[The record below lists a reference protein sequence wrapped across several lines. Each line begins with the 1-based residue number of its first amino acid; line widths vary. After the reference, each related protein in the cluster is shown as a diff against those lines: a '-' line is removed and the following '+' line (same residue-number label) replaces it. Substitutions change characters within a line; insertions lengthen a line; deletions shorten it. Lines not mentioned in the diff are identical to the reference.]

1 MAGSGPARGLAAV
14 LFCWALLAGTC
25 LAQAPSVP
33 VSPAAPAAAE
43 VVLTIGR
50 FRVEDGDPAL
60 ARRSARLLAPL
71 RDRPVSLEAVRAAAQ
86 RLERL
91 YIDHGHFLAHVEL
104 PPQEVPEG
112 GEFRI
117 RIVPGFIEQIDAEG
131 VPRPLRARVLAF
143 LMPLVGQRNITTA
156 GYERAVLLANELPTA
171 DLKATLQPGTA
182 TGGVILVIKGHYRRI
197 SGYAAVDDY
206 LPSLLGRTSATVS
219 AAYNAT
225 RYIDQIYAT
234 ASAAVDVDPL
244 LSASPHR
251 YVDTGVRGHFGTTG
265 AEFDLH
271 YIWAMSNPPLSAG
284 GSDFGN
290 AFLDTA
296 GAFRRIAIRFEY
308 PLVKSSATSLNLN
321 AGFDATAE
329 FQLSNPFFNSLYADH
344 LRVLRLGFDTR
355 HRFGGSTELMFGVDL
370 SQGLDAFGSRGPA
383 QASATVPLSQPGASD
398 VFTKWEWHGT
408 LRHELPRGFALGLTG
423 RGQYV
428 TGRPLLLAEKFV
440 LGGPN
445 DLSAYDF
452 ADFSG
457 DRGWVLRAELQ
468 RLLSWRHGD
477 GDTMLQPYGFA
488 ARGEVVNLQPLGLV
502 HPTEIG
508 NSVGLGARASWG
520 RSKLRIGPVD
530 LAAEMARQLNPDSDG
545 LPNRWRVN
553 LAATMRF

>member
-1 MAGSGPARGLAAV
+1 MPA
-14 LFCWALLAGTC
+14 
-25 LAQAPSVP
+25 PVP
-33 VSPAAPAAAE
+33 VAAE

-50 FRVEDGDPAL
+50 FTVEDGDPAL

-71 RDRPVSLEAVRAAAQ
+71 RDHPVGLEAVRAAAQ

-91 YIDHGHFLAHVEL
+91 YVDHGHFLARVEL

-117 RIVPGFIEQIDAEG
+117 RVVHGFIEQIDAEG

-143 LMPLVGQRNITTA
+143 LSPLVGQRNITTA
-156 GYERAVLLANELPTA
+156 GYERAVLLANELPTVN
-171 DLKATLQPGTA
+171 LKATLRQGSVA
-182 TGGVILVIKGHYRRI
+182 GGVILVLKGQYRAI

-206 LPSLLGRTSATVS
+206 MPSLLGRTSATVS
-219 AAYNAT
+219 VAYNAT
-225 RYIDQIYAT
+225 RYIDQVYAT

-251 YVDTGVRGHFGTTG
+251 YLDTGIRGQLGTSG

-271 YIWAMSNPPLSAG
+271 YIWAMSNPPLTAG

-308 PLVKSSATSLNLN
+308 PFLKSSATSFNVN

-329 FQLSNPFFNSLYADH
+329 FQLANPFFNSLYADH

-355 HRFGGSTELMFGVDL
+355 HLFGASTELTFGVDL

-398 VFTKWEWHGT
+398 VFTKWEWHGS
-408 LRHELPRGFALGLTG
+408 LRRDLPRDFALGLTG
-423 RGQYV
+423 HGQYV
-428 TGRPLLLAEKFV
+428 AGRPLLLAEKFV

-457 DRGWVLRAELQ
+457 DRGWVVRAEVQ
-468 RLLSWRHGD
+468 RLFSWRHGD
-477 GDTMLQPYGFA
+477 GNTLLQPYGFA

-508 NSVGLGARASWG
+508 NSLGLGARASLG
-520 RSKLRIGPVD
+520 RDKLGSGPLE

>member
-1 MAGSGPARGLAAV
+1 
-14 LFCWALLAGTC
+14 
-25 LAQAPSVP
+25 VP
-33 VSPAAPAAAE
+33 LAAPAAAAPSAPLPAAPVPVATE

-60 ARRSARLLAPL
+60 ARRSERLLAPL
-71 RDRPVSLEAVRAAAQ
+71 RDHRVGLEAVRAAAQ

-91 YIDHGHFLAHVEL
+91 YVEHGHFLAHVEL

-117 RIVPGFIEQIDAEG
+117 RIVHGFIEQIDAEG
-131 VPRPLRARVLAF
+131 VPRPLRARVLGF
-143 LMPLVGQRNITTA
+143 LLPLVGQRNITTA

-171 DLKATLQPGTA
+171 DLKATLQPGTVA
-182 TGGVILVIKGHYRRI
+182 GGVILVLKGHYRRI

-225 RYIDQIYAT
+225 RTIDQIYAT

-244 LSASPHR
+244 LSDSPHR
-251 YVDTGVRGHFGTTG
+251 YLDTGVRGHLGTSG

-271 YIWAMSNPPLSAG
+271 YIWAMSNPPLTAG

-308 PLVKSSATSLNLN
+308 PLLKSSATSLSVA
-321 AGFDATAE
+321 AGYDATAE
-329 FQLSNPFFNSLYADH
+329 FQLANPFANSLYADH
-344 LRVLRLGFDTR
+344 LRVLRLGLDTR
-355 HRFGGSTELMFGVDL
+355 HRFGGSTELTFGVDF

-383 QASATVPLSQPGASD
+383 QASVTVPLSQPGASD
-398 VFTKWEWHGT
+398 VFTKWEWHGS
-408 LRHELPRGFALGLTG
+408 LLHDLPRDFALGLTG

-428 TGRPLLLAEKFV
+428 AGRPLLLAEKFV

-457 DRGWVLRAELQ
+457 DRGWVVRAEVQ
-468 RLLSWRHGD
+468 RLFSWQHGD
-477 GDTMLQPYGFA
+477 GSTLLQPYGFA
-488 ARGEVVNLQPLGLV
+488 ARGEVVNLQPVGFV

-508 NSVGLGARASWG
+508 NSVGLGARASVG
-520 RSKLRIGPVD
+520 RSMLSIGP
-530 LAAEMARQLNPDSDG
+530 LELTAEMARQLNPDSDAV
-545 LPNRWRVN
+545 PNRWRAN
-553 LAATMRF
+553 LAATLRF